1 MFFHVL
7 CKDDHSEIL
16 SIEAFSSEQLLI
28 FSDIQIKHFCFKQ
41 SSIVQESISF
51 LNFFFKKHFFIRMKI
66 WYRIDSKHD
75 DMELSAHATFSKVSV
90 NHRSLWNAV
99 RDFIIFLSFKNLWNL
114 INNFFA
120 FIRVFFPKFILSSY
134 ILNFLS
140 RKSSTSITFVKFC
153 SVKIILH

>member
-41 SSIVQESISF
+41 SSIVQESFSF